1 MAEELPQA
9 YKQFAQI
16 ARKLER
22 HYRDVQDMEFT
33 IERGRLY
40 MLQTRSGKR
49 TAEAAVKIAV
59 DMVGERLISRREAVM
74 RVEPTQADQLLHR
87 RIDPSAKVEVLATG
101 LAASPGA
108 AYGKAV
114 FDADRAEAMAKEGE
128 SVILV
133 RIETNPDDVH
143 GMIAAQGV
151 LTSRGGR
158 TSHAAVVARG
168 MGKPCVAGAE
178 SLKID
183 LETRFF
189 TVGGVTVKEGDL
201 ITINGSTG
209 EVILGSV
216 PMNAPA
222 INKDLN
228 QLPP

>member
-1 MAEELPQA
+1 

-59 DMVGERLISRREAVM
+59 DMVRERMITKREAVQ
-74 RVEPTQADQLLHR
+74 RVEPAQVDQLLHR
-87 RIDPSAKVEVLATG
+87 RIDPKADVKVLATG

-114 FDADRAEAMAKEGE
+114 FDADRAEEMAKSGE
-128 SVILV
+128 KVILV

-151 LTSRGGR
+151 LTSRG
-158 TSHAAVVARG
+158 
-168 MGKPCVAGAE
+168 
-178 SLKID
+178 
-183 LETRFF
+183 
-189 TVGGVTVKEGDL
+189 
-201 ITINGSTG
+201 
-209 EVILGSV
+209 
-216 PMNAPA
+216 
-222 INKDLN
+222 
-228 QLPP
+228 